1 MISFLYRNDMF
12 SNYKIAIALSAIDK
26 LLILLYCL
34 YIRILN
40 TNNKERFN
48 LKGGDMNFNSLD
60 ALDQE
65 IIKILT
71 DNSRASYVDISKKIN
86 LSRAATKSRID
97 SLEEKGII
105 EQYTIIVDP
114 EKVGRTV
121 SVFFDIQVEPKHFYH
136 VAEELQ
142 KEECITDIYQMTGSS
157 NLHVHAVMDNK
168 EQLEKVLKEKL
179 YELQGIMK
187 IDTNM
192 IVSRIKVR
200 KGIRL

>member
-1 MISFLYRNDMF
+1 MQF
-12 SNYKIAIALSAIDK
+12 SNLDVTITFLSIDK
-26 LLILLYCL
+26 LLTLLYCQ
-34 YIRILN
+34 YIRMQN
-40 TNNKERFN
+40 ANNKRVRIN
-48 LKGGDMNFNSLD
+48 QKGGSMNFNNLD
-60 ALDQE
+60 TLDQE

-71 DNSRASYVDISKKIN
+71 NNSRASYVEISKKIN

-97 SLEEKGII
+97 SLEERGII

-121 SVFFDIQVEPKHFYH
+121 SVFFDIQVEPKNFYY
-136 VAEELQ
+136 VAEELE
-142 KEECITDIYQMTGSS
+142 KEECITDIYQMTGPS

-168 EQLEKVLKEKL
+168 EQLEKFLKEKL
-179 YELQGIMK
+179 YELPGINK